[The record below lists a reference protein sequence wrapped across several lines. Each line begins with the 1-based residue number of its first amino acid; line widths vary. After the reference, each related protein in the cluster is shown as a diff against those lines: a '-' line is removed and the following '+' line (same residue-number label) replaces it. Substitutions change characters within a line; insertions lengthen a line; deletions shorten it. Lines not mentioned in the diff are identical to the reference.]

1 MQVGLQQVFPIL
13 YKNKD
18 KTHLTLTLLGTV
30 TLPIKPDKLISD
42 DVKTRRSLWVRTKR
56 TRAWQEATEQ
66 NLPVTQQS
74 SRGQQCG
81 PQAGLP
87 PLGAGLLGEGQVL
100 FCSRALPL
108 LHEDPPTTSAPGP
121 PRRAPTAAT
130 EKGAAGQLLAPLL
143 PRRLGFRRKHGLTG
157 ATKDETVQ
165 ITCSDPTLTNQL
177 SDRWSAVLGTWYWQ
191 LLLGHFSRVR
201 LCVTPQR
208 GVCIYT
214 LPFKLMNWHSE
225 VDTYIRSFFSSSSLF
240 FLEIFNS
247 FIGM

>member
-1 MQVGLQQVFPIL
+1 M
-13 YKNKD
+13 N
-18 KTHLTLTLLGTV
+18 LTLLGIV
-30 TLPIKPDKLISD
+30 TLPIKPGQLISD
-42 DVKTRRSLWVRTKR
+42 DVKTLRSLWVRTKR
-56 TRAWQEATEQ
+56 TRVWQEATEQ
-66 NLPVTQQS
+66 NLPLTRKS
-74 SRGQQCG
+74 SWGQQCG

-87 PLGAGLLGEGQVL
+87 PLGAGLLGAGQVL

-108 LHEDPPTTSAPGP
+108 LHEDPLTTSVPGP

-143 PRRLGFRRKHGLTG
+143 PQWLGFRRNYGLTR
-157 ATKDETVQ
+157 ATKDKIVQ
-165 ITCSDPTLTNQL
+165 ITCSDSTLTNQL
-177 SDRWSAVLGTWYWQ
+177 SDWWSAVPGTWYWQ
-191 LLLGHFSRVR
+191 LLLSHFSRVR

-208 GVCIYT
+208 RVCIYT

-225 VDTYIRSFFSSSSLF
+225 VDTYIRSFFSLSPLF